1 MAIYSKC
8 YLIKNQTVITS
19 DSRLNIMTNVK
30 STEAHTT
37 YHKTILSQTKN
48 YQSALEPASYFLST
62 YALPV
67 TKFPAKITGNF
78 SEHIR
83 ELSANNRELIHY
95 FFGKSTRPLG
105 VFKIASIQ
113 DFA

>member
-37 YHKTILSQTKN
+37 YHKTILSKTKN
-48 YQSALEPASYFLST
+48 YTICTRTRKLFSKHFRPIHPKTPYKNNGEFFNLSWN
-62 YALPV
+62 YLR
-67 TKFPAKITGNF
+67 ITGTIFNYY
-78 SEHIR
+78 EQPH
-83 ELSANNRELIHY
+83 LSPQNQI
-95 FFGKSTRPLG
+95 
-105 VFKIASIQ
+105 
-113 DFA
+113 